1 MPDMLQINQIK
12 GPLASFLKTEIFDSS
27 VILETDTDLFE
38 SGFDSFSLIKLIV
51 FIEKKFRIHI
61 PEEKITEETFRNINS
76 LSELIYAF
84 QQE

>member
-1 MPDMLQINQIK
+1 MPDMLQIDQIK
-12 GPLASFLKTEIFDSS
+12 GPLVSFLKTEIFDSS
-27 VILETDTDLFE
+27 VALETDTDLFE

-76 LSELIYAF
+76 LSELIYVF

>member
-1 MPDMLQINQIK
+1 MPDNLQIDQIK
-12 GPLASFLKTEIFDSS
+12 GQLVSFLKYEIFDSS
-27 VILETDTDLFE
+27 VPLATDTDLFE

-51 FIEKKFRIHI
+51 FIEKKFSIPI

-84 QQE
+84 QKE